1 MMDLAGPLKG
11 VTDRD
16 AWSTRGASFKAKL
29 VATKEIWLP
38 PTPSDAPRK
47 AGSAARGSKKAAS
60 TRKRATKKASGTAT
74 KAASTRKKQT

>member
-47 AGSAARGSKKAAS
+47 AGSAARGS
-60 TRKRATKKASGTAT
+60 TK